1 VVIIIY
7 YLSSF
12 TTLYYSPG
20 IGIGI
25 GNHCIDISSSVV
37 LLSCRVS
44 LIGLDWIGL
53 DWKSVGFSVDCDK
66 RVTE

>member
-1 VVIIIY
+1 MVIIIY

-12 TTLYYSPG
+12 TTLYYYL
-20 IGIGI
+20 GIGI
-25 GNHCIDISSSVV
+25 GNHCSDISSSVV

-53 DWKSVGFSVDCDK
+53 EECCFF
-66 RVTE
+66 R